1 MELNPTIMSW
11 ENVCI
16 AKNGSY
22 LKLDQILIV
31 QIDHVVVKSAK
42 PYLATLRTYTLITL
56 IYKKSKSGDITHDFS
71 KVE

>member
-1 MELNPTIMSW
+1 MSW

-16 AKNGSY
+16 AKNGPY
-22 LKLDQILIV
+22 LKLDQILIA